1 MRVVDGGFAGGFDGW
16 SSRGLGGEV
25 GGVPGDTGGLRRDL
39 IGGSTVEVSGG
50 CTDGVTGG

>member
-1 MRVVDGGFAGGFDGW
+1 MVVVDGGFAGGFDGW

-25 GGVPGDTGGLRRDL
+25 GGLRRDL
-39 IGGSTVEVSGG
+39 IGGSTVEVGGG